1 MKSSC
6 ILSCV
11 RTLGHTE
18 QTFLGSS
25 SPLCC
30 SSDHI
35 YLDSLLNRAFLE
47 GFFLSGTHI
56 SPNVGVPVQRHVQR
70 PFSLRDMI
78 QGLEEPRGWQGVNVE
93 RPWFPQRSSKG
104 GETEWNRCTCCWH
117 LSPEGVWVGR
127 GVWYQGTRLDP
138 CQGLCWKMEGNCTC
152 QERRDLMGHKE
163 GVERKLRST
172 YQEIN

>member
-6 ILSCV
+6 ILFCV

-25 SPLCC
+25 SPLYC

-35 YLDSLLNRAFLE
+35 YLDSLLNRAFVE
-47 GFFLSGTHI
+47 GFCLSGTHI

-70 PFSLRDMI
+70 PFSFRDMI

-93 RPWFPQRSSKG
+93 RPWFTQRSSKG
-104 GETEWNRCTCCWH
+104 GKLNGTDALAVDILAQRVCEW
-117 LSPEGVWVGR
+117 
-127 GVWYQGTRLDP
+127 
-138 CQGLCWKMEGNCTC
+138 
-152 QERRDLMGHKE
+152 KE
-163 GVERKLRST
+163 GCDIKGPDWTLARVCAGRWRGIAPARREET
-172 YQEIN
+172 